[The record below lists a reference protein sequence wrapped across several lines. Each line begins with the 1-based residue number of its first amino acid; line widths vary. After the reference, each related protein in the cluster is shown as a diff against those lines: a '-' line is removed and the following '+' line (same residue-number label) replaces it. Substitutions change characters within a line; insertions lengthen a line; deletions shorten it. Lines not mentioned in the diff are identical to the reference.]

1 MTLNLPRDRASSN
14 ANRRR
19 EYRNGMVMWATT
31 SRTRQPAQSVG
42 SSHLAAGS
50 PVSTSA
56 SSPRSAAIMSLI
68 LFIAVTSP
76 S

>member
-1 MTLNLPRDRASSN
+1 
-14 ANRRR
+14 
-19 EYRNGMVMWATT
+19 MWATT

-50 PVSTSA
+50 AVSTPA
-56 SSPRSAAIMSLI
+56 SSARSAAIMSLM
-68 LFIAVTSP
+68 LSIAVTSP